1 MIPLLVTGVILLLL
15 VTLLLAPVRLEVRFR
30 EGFSVTVKYL
40 FFSFPLTGE
49 KAQEPPPQEAPSTEK
64 PEEPSSENGLG
75 QKLKALL
82 HQEGL
87 RGFLQSLQELAQDVK
102 SASQNLLKHV
112 KLKRFDLYVCLG
124 GKEDAAQAAILYG
137 QVCGVVYTACG
148 TLFGLFPCRKKT
160 VTVDLDYNA
169 EDHRVDFF
177 GAASIGMLFLL
188 KEGLILLYRALPFF
202 RKLQAAEKQKERISR
217 TRKQGESK

>member
-1 MIPLLVTGVILLLL
+1 MIPLLVTGAVLLLL
-15 VTLLLAPVRLEVRFR
+15 VALLLAPVRLEVRFQ
-30 EGFSVTVKYL
+30 EKFSATVKYL

-49 KAQEPPPQEAPSTEK
+49 KAEEPPPQETPMEK
-64 PEEPSSENGLG
+64 VEEPSAENGFG

-87 RGFLQSLQELAQDVK
+87 RGFLGSLQELAHDVK

-169 EDHRVDFF
+169 EDYRVDFF